1 MKRLL
6 LVIVAAAVAA
16 IALPL
21 GAQAASGPSAEGTG
35 QSSTYGSVHVNA
47 HPVPFST
54 QHPFGAEGHFFIKK
68 QGVQGDV
75 LCIRTFGPFAAVG
88 GVDTAT
94 QSRWLIIVQDGGSP
108 GHGNDQHSVRPA
120 TNQESETCVPNNTG
134 PPLVP
139 IQQGNYVVS
148 D

>member
-68 QGVQGDV
+68 QGVHITLADIHVGDEV
-75 LCIRTFGPFAAVG
+75 NTMGKKIDDLTLQARQIEVR
-88 GVDTAT
+88 GV
-94 QSRWLIIVQDGGSP
+94 S
-108 GHGNDQHSVRPA
+108 GH
-120 TNQESETCVPNNTG
+120 
-134 PPLVP
+134 
-139 IQQGNYVVS
+139 
-148 D
+148 